1 LRSFAK
7 TFATFALN
15 GSSVKIINAK
25 DAKGSA
31 KERKGDSMTVAQGKI
46 KRPKI
51 GFHAPIKGGLHE
63 SLIVAKDTGCDA
75 VQIFSR
81 NPRGWLAKPLTEEAI
96 GLFRKTRR
104 QTKLSPV
111 LIHTNYLINLAAADE
126 TILFKSIASFR
137 EEVERAITLGA
148 DYLVIHPGS
157 ARGSNES
164 DAIKICA
171 LSLKLSCQG
180 LKFGRL
186 RILLENTAGQGQCIG
201 NRFEHLRAIMDA
213 CPELPLGVCVD
224 TAHSFTA
231 GYDIREAD
239 GLEATLEIIR
249 RTVGLRNVRAVHFND
264 SRAPYNSRVD
274 RHWHIGEGHIGR
286 EALRR
291 LAQHPKLAHA
301 AFILETPY
309 DDPRADLKNLQA
321 LRSFVS
327 GTG

>member
-1 LRSFAK
+1 MPA
-7 TFATFALN
+7 
-15 GSSVKIINAK
+15 SS
-25 DAKGSA
+25 
-31 KERKGDSMTVAQGKI
+31 TKI

-63 SLIVAKDTGCDA
+63 SLIVASDTGCDA

-81 NPRGWLAKPLTEEAI
+81 NPRGWMAKPLTKEAVD
-96 GLFRKTRR
+96 LFRLTRK

-126 TILFKSIASFR
+126 TLLMKSIASFR
-137 EEVERAITLGA
+137 EELERAILLGV
-148 DYLVIHPGS
+148 DYLVLHPGS
-157 ARGSNES
+157 ARGSCES
-164 DAIKICA
+164 DALEICA
-171 LSLKLSCQG
+171 LSLKLACEG
-180 LKFGRL
+180 LDLGRV
-186 RILLENTAGQGQCIG
+186 RILLENTAGQGECIG
-201 NRFEHLRAIMDA
+201 HRFEHLAAIIKA
-213 CPELPLGVCVD
+213 CPKLPLGVCVD

-249 RTVGLRNVRAVHFND
+249 RTVGLRKVRAVHFND

-286 EALRR
+286 EALKRF
-291 LAQHPKLAHA
+291 AQHPKLAHA

-309 DDPRADLKNLQA
+309 DDPRADLKNLEA
-321 LRSFVS
+321 LRSFVNE
-327 GTG
+327 